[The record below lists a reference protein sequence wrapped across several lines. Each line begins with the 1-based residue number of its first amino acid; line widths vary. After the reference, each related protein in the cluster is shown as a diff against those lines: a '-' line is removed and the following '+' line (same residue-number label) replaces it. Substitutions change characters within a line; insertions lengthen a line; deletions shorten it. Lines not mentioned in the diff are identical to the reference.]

1 MISRAL
7 ILAGLWAL
15 AASRVSAA
23 DLVSLEVDYEDGRY
37 SMESVVWFDAGVD
50 ATYEVF
56 SRWDL
61 STQFSKAIVEARDLE
76 PDEQGRPGFY
86 IRNKGCVL
94 FFCKSLVRE
103 GYVDRQDDRLLLA
116 YTDPSKS
123 DFRFCEESWEF
134 AEENGGTRVLYN
146 LEFEPDFW
154 VPPAIGPYMI
164 KRRLKSGGDK
174 AIGRIEA
181 IAQAYAANE
190 GNLGE

>member
-1 MISRAL
+1 MSCRFILAALL
-7 ILAGLWAL
+7 ILAACT
-15 AASRVSAA
+15 VSAA
-23 DLVSLEVDYEDGRY
+23 DLVSLEVDHKDGRY
-37 SMESVVWFDAGVD
+37 SMESVVWFDAGVNE
-50 ATYEVF
+50 TFVVF
-56 SRWDL
+56 SDWDL
-61 STQFSKAIVEARDLE
+61 STKFSSSIVEAHDLE

-103 GYVDRQDDRLLLA
+103 GYVEAQPDHLLLA

-134 AEENGGTRVLYN
+134 AEENGGTRVRYVLQ
-146 LEFEPDFW
+146 FEPDFW

-164 KRRLKSGGDK
+164 KRRLSAGGSD

-181 IAQAYAANE
+181 IAQEYAASQANVDE
-190 GNLGE
+190 

>member
-1 MISRAL
+1 MSHRFIVSV
-7 ILAGLWAL
+7 ILWILT
-15 AASRVSAA
+15 ASSASAA
-23 DLVSLEVDYEDGRY
+23 NLVSLEVEHEDGRY

-61 STQFSKAIVEARDLE
+61 STKFSKAIVEAHDLE

-94 FFCKSLVRE
+94 FFCKSLVRQ
-103 GYVDRQDDRLLLA
+103 GYVESQDDRLLLA
-116 YTDPSKS
+116 FTDPSKS

-134 AEENGGTRVLYN
+134 AEEDGGTRVRYVLQ
-146 LEFEPDFW
+146 FEPDFW

-164 KRRLKSGGDK
+164 KRKLSSDGSE
-174 AIGRIEA
+174 ALGRIEA
-181 IAQAYAANE
+181 IAQEIAVPQ
-190 GNLGE
+190 GHIGE

>member
-1 MISRAL
+1 MSRRI
-7 ILAGLWAL
+7 ILAVLSTL
-15 AASRVSAA
+15 ATHTVSAA
-23 DLVSLEVDYEDGRY
+23 DLVSLEVDYKDGRY

-50 ATYEVF
+50 ATFHVF

-61 STQFSKAIVEARDLE
+61 STKFSSSIVEAHDLE

-103 GYVDRQDDRLLLA
+103 GYVESQDNRLLLA
-116 YTDPSKS
+116 YTDPGKS

-134 AEENGGTRVLYN
+134 VEENGGTSVRYILQ
-146 LEFEPDFW
+146 FEPDFW

-164 KRRLKSGGDK
+164 KRRLSAGGGD
-174 AIGRIEA
+174 AIGRIET
-181 IAQAYAANE
+181 IAQEYAASGSSVDE
-190 GNLGE
+190 

>member
-15 AASRVSAA
+15 AASSVSAA

-94 FFCKSLVRE
+94 FFCKSLVRQ
-103 GYVDRQDDRLLLA
+103 GYVEKPDDRLLLA
-116 YTDPSKS
+116 FTDPDKS
-123 DFRFCEESWEF
+123 DFQFCEESWEF
-134 AEENGGTRVLYN
+134 AEENGGTRVRYI

-174 AIGRIEA
+174 AIGRIEE
-181 IAQAYAANE
+181 IAQEYAASQ
-190 GNLGE
+190 GELND